1 MTFETG
7 DLYHIYNQGNDRVRI
22 FFLRENYLFFLNK
35 IKQHVLPH
43 ADIIAWCLMPNHFHL
58 MVYLHSLNIEIS
70 KSEDG
75 IHSGIRESITRDPRG
90 EPLTLNSMSNS
101 GLFQSDD
108 FTTDDINNTKERD
121 FNNSIGLLLRS
132 YTRAIQKQEKMT
144 GSLFRKSTH
153 AECLTKTNLHTPSF
167 FNTSSGTLIN
177 QHFPEDEYPQVCFN
191 YIHNNPVKSG
201 LVKHAEDWE
210 FSSYPDYC
218 GLRNGKLINRKKAE
232 EFGLFI

>member
-22 FFLRENYLFFLNK
+22 FFLRENFLFFLNK
-35 IKQHVLPH
+35 IKEHVLPH
-43 ADIIAWCLMPNHFHL
+43 ADILAWCLMPNHFHL
-58 MVYLHSLNIEIS
+58 MVYLHTMNIEIS
-70 KSEDG
+70 KKGDG
-75 IHSGIRESITRDPRG
+75 MHSGRRKFLKREPII
-90 EPLTLNSMSNS
+90 EPFTFNGLNNP

-108 FTTDDINNTKERD
+108 INTDDINNKRERD

-153 AECLTKTNLHTPSF
+153 AECLTKMDLHTPSF
-167 FNTSSGTLIN
+167 FNTSSGTLVN
-177 QHFPEDEYPQVCFN
+177 QHFPEEEYPQVCFN

-201 LVKHAEDWE
+201 LVKHPEDWE
-210 FSSYPDYC
+210 FSSYRDYC
-218 GLRNGKLINRKKAE
+218 GLRNGKLINRKRAE